1 MNMRQLRK
9 SAAEL
14 ARDCR
19 TIERTGVW
27 SIKEWNDSVR
37 STVRNYMKNTL
48 HFHRVHGTWED

>member
-19 TIERTGVW
+19 KLERKGEWTT
-27 SIKEWNDSVR
+27 KEWNNKVR
-37 STVRNYMKNTL
+37 STARNYMNNTL
-48 HFHRVHGTWED
+48 RFHCAHGTWED

>member
-19 TIERTGVW
+19 TIERKGEWT
-27 SIKEWNDSVR
+27 IKEWNDKVR
-37 STVRNYMKNTL
+37 STARHYMKNTL
-48 HFHRVHGTWED
+48 HFHRVHGTWEN

>member
-19 TIERTGVW
+19 TIERKGEWTT
-27 SIKEWNDSVR
+27 KEWNDKTR
-37 STVRNYMKNTL
+37 STVRNYMNNTL
-48 HFHRVHGTWED
+48 RFHRVHGTWED